1 MNFRFY
7 LNGKLLSTVNLYEAQ
22 RMARAIQV
30 GTLTGFNPA
39 TRAQFILLF

>member
-7 LNGKLLSTVNLYEAQ
+7 LDGKLLSTVNLYEAQ
-22 RMARAIQV
+22 RMARAGQV

-39 TRAQFILLF
+39 TRIQFVLQF